1 MIDVQKL
8 PAIST
13 PLPWHDG
20 VWTQLNQQLVEDQ
33 LPHALM
39 LVGRQYTGKSQLAM
53 ALARL
58 LLCAQP
64 QGALNCG
71 KCHACEL
78 SASGGHGDFLWVTP
92 LEKSRV
98 IKIDQVRDVVRFT
111 SKTAGFGARKVIVL
125 APAETMNVNAFNAL
139 LKSLEEPA
147 SGTYLILVC
156 DHMYGVPATI
166 RSRCHIKHL
175 PTPATAASLDW
186 LDLTTGQRERSQEL
200 LSLADG
206 LPLLARDL
214 YCGDAVDE
222 LVARRL
228 ALEGVIAGRI
238 TVQKARSLWG
248 DADLSVFLEHLTGE
262 MQRLLGSLSLERLR
276 SKPGQQLFKLLDE
289 VSQLR
294 RAVNAGA
301 NPSKDLLVEALFAKA
316 QRRLGADLLGDSIH
330 AQTGDTGT

>member
-1 MIDVQKL
+1 MINTLDL

-13 PLPWHDG
+13 PLPWHEEE
-20 VWTQLNQQLVEDQ
+20 WSQLNQQLEAGQ

-39 LVGRQYTGKSQLAM
+39 LVGRQHTGKSQLAM

-64 QGALNCG
+64 RGALNCG
-71 KCHACEL
+71 ECHACEL
-78 SASGGHGDFLWVTP
+78 SATGGHGDFLWVTP
-92 LEKSRV
+92 AQKSRV
-98 IKIDQVRDVVRFT
+98 IKIDQVREVVRFT
-111 SKTAGFGARKVIVL
+111 AKTAGFGARKVIVL

-147 SGTYLILVC
+147 SGTHLILVC

-175 PTPATAASLDW
+175 PTPATATSLDW

-214 YCGDAVDE
+214 YCDDGADE
-222 LVARRL
+222 IVARRV
-228 ALEGVIAGRI
+228 ALQGVIAGRL
-238 TVQKARSLWG
+238 TVKQARSLWG
-248 DADLSVFLEHLTGE
+248 DVDLGEFLEHMTSDI
-262 MQRLLGSLSLERLR
+262 QRLLGALPLDRLR
-276 SKPGQQLFKLLDE
+276 SKQGQQLFKLLDE
-289 VSQLR
+289 VSRLR
-294 RAVNAGA
+294 LAVDAGA
-301 NPSKDLLVEALFAKA
+301 NPSKELLVEALLSKA

-330 AQTGDTGT
+330 AQTGEPRI